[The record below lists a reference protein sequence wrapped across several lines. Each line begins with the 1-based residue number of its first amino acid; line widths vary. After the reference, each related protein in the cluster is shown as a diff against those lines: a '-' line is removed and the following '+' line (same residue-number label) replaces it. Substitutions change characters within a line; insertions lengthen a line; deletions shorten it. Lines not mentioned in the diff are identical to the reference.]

1 MTFAEMVRPG
11 RIALADGA
19 MGTLL
24 YARGAPLEG
33 SFDALNLTQPDLVL
47 GVHLDYIRAGAEII
61 TTNTFGANR
70 IRLGG
75 YGLADRARPLNLQ
88 GVKIAR
94 NAREIAGVPVLIAG
108 DIGPTGKPLEPVGP
122 LTEAEVLD
130 AFREQVDALLAGGV
144 DLFVIETMSDPRE
157 LALALRAV
165 REACRLPVI
174 AQMSFSAEGRTLLGV
189 SPEEAA
195 LALAALDEAWHPDVM
210 GVNCGAGPAP
220 VLDALRAMR
229 STAGPRARL
238 SAMPNAGL
246 PTIVGGRYVYVANP
260 EYFADFSRRV
270 AAEPGL
276 AVVGGCCGTTPDHIR
291 AMRRALD
298 AMGHRLPEEWA
309 RALSLG
315 TDEPGP
321 TPGVKE
327 TPVATVRAEQ
337 PDRPTARV
345 VMPGG
350 LPAGGQKE
358 ATPRRPASRL
368 AARLGREFVV
378 SVELDPPRGPVAQKL
393 IAGARAVREAGAD
406 AINVGD
412 SPMAQVRMASLAAA
426 HLIQQEAGIETIL
439 HFTTRD
445 RNLMG
450 IQADL
455 LGAHAMGIRHILA
468 LTGDPPGLGNYAHAT
483 AVYDLDS
490 IGLVRVLSRLNEGVD
505 VAGKGIGR
513 ATEFI
518 IGVALNP
525 ASQDRATEV
534 QRFGRKVEAGA
545 HFAMTQPLFDLE
557 PLLEVFDRLGGRP
570 IPVLLGVL
578 PLRSYQH
585 AEYLHNEVPGIS
597 IPEHIREAVRKAGDQ
612 AERVGMEMALE
623 VALKARPYVDGVYV
637 IPSFGRY
644 EQACELVRAL
654 LAHVR
659 PGS

>member
-229 STAGPRARL
+229 TTAGPRARL

-315 TDEPGP
+315 TGEPGP

-337 PDRPTARV
+337 PGRPTARV

-350 LPAGGQKE
+350 LPAGGQKG

-513 ATEFI
+513 ATEFL

-525 ASQDRATEV
+525 ASQDLATEV
-534 QRFGRKVEAGA
+534 QRFARKVEAGA

-557 PLLEVFDRLGGRP
+557 PLLEVFGRLGGRP

-597 IPEHIREAVRKAGDQ
+597 IPERIREAVRKAGDQ

>member
-1 MTFAEMVRPG
+1 MTFAELVRPG
-11 RIALADGA
+11 RVLLADGA
-19 MGTLL
+19 TGTLL
-24 YARGAPLEG
+24 YARGASLEG
-33 SFDALNLTQPDLVL
+33 SFDALNLTNPDLVL
-47 GVHLDYIRAGAEII
+47 GVHLDYIRAGAEMI

-70 IRLGG
+70 VRLAG
-75 YGLADRARPLNLQ
+75 YGLEGQVRPINVQ

-122 LTEAEVLD
+122 LSEREALD

-144 DLFVIETMSDPRE
+144 DLFVVETMSDPRE
-157 LALALRAV
+157 LALAVRAV

-174 AQMSFSAEGRTLLGV
+174 AQMSFSAEGRTLMGV
-189 SPEEAA
+189 SPREAGA
-195 LALAALDEAWHPDVM
+195 ALAALPEAWRPDVV

-229 STAGPRARL
+229 EAAGPHVRL

-246 PTIVGGRYVYVANP
+246 PTIVGGRYVYVAIP
-260 EYFADFSRRV
+260 EYFAQFTRNV
-270 AAEPGL
+270 AGEPGL
-276 AVVGGCCGTTPDHIR
+276 AVVGGCCGTTPEHIR

-298 AMGHRLPEEWA
+298 GLGHRLPEEWE
-309 RALSLG
+309 RALAAAAPAGGSEAG
-315 TDEPGP
+315 GPRRVTVSVGP
-321 TPGVKE
+321 TPA
-327 TPVATVRAEQ
+327 P
-337 PDRPTARV
+337 
-345 VMPGG
+345 
-350 LPAGGQKE
+350 PAGARSAPAAPQAPPAAAPAE
-358 ATPRRPASRL
+358 RPASRL
-368 AARLGREFVV
+368 AARLGRAFVI
-378 SVELDPPRGPVAQKL
+378 SVELDPPRGPVVQKL
-393 IAGARAVREAGAD
+393 IAGARAIREAGAD

-412 SPMAQVRMASLAAA
+412 SPMAQVRMSSLAAA
-426 HLIQQEAGIETIL
+426 HLIQQEAGVETIL

-490 IGLVRVLSRLNEGVD
+490 IGLVRVLARLNQGVD

-513 ATEFI
+513 ATEFL

-525 ASQDRATEV
+525 VSQDLETEL
-534 QRFGRKVEAGA
+534 QRFARKVEAGA
-545 HFAMTQPLFDLE
+545 HFAMTQPLFEVE
-557 PLLEVFDRLGGRP
+557 PLLRVYERLGGRP
-570 IPVLLGVL
+570 PVPVLLGVL

-597 IPEHIREAVRKAGDQ
+597 IPASIREDLRKAGDG
-612 AERVGMEMALE
+612 AERLGME
-623 VALKARPYVDGVYV
+623 VALRVALEARPYVAGVYI

-644 EQACELVRAL
+644 EQACQLVRELRQRVAED
-654 LAHVR
+654 AA
-659 PGS
+659 

>member
-1 MTFAEMVRPG
+1 MTFAEIVRPG
-11 RIALADGA
+11 RVALADGA

-24 YARGAPLEG
+24 YARGASLEG
-33 SFDALNLTQPDLVL
+33 SFDALNITHPELVL

-70 IRLGG
+70 IRLSAH
-75 YGLADRARPLNLQ
+75 GLADRVRPINVQ

-122 LTEAEVLD
+122 LSEAEVLE

-195 LALAALDEAWHPDVM
+195 AALSALDEAWRPDVM
-210 GVNCGAGPAP
+210 GVNCGAGPTP
-220 VLDALRAMR
+220 VLEALRAMR
-229 STAGPRARL
+229 GVVGPRARL

-246 PTIVGGRYVYVANP
+246 PTIVGGRYVYGANP

-298 AMGHRLPEEWA
+298 AMGHRLPDDWA
-309 RALSLG
+309 RALASGSDAGERTAEGAG
-315 TDEPGP
+315 TPA
-321 TPGVKE
+321 
-327 TPVATVRAEQ
+327 ATVRVKPARPAARAIVPGVEPATAE
-337 PDRPTARV
+337 
-345 VMPGG
+345 
-350 LPAGGQKE
+350 E
-358 ATPRRPASRL
+358 AATRRPASRL
-368 AARLGREFVV
+368 AARLGREFVI

-505 VAGKGIGR
+505 VAGKGIGK
-513 ATEFI
+513 ATEFL

-525 ASQDRATEV
+525 VSQDLETEV
-534 QRFGRKVEAGA
+534 QRFARKVEAGA

-557 PLLEVFDRLGGRP
+557 PLLQVFDRLGGRP

-597 IPEHIREAVRKAGDQ
+597 IPERIREAMRKAGDQ

-623 VALKARPYVDGVYV
+623 VALEARAYVQGVYV

-659 PGS
+659 PGG